1 MHFLFGLLG
10 LFVIGALLHGLYVG
24 LRSVARGLSWFQSQ
38 PRAEDATPEAMGAT
52 EIQRGIDELTTLFA
66 LYQSGALTQQEY
78 DALKQALLC
87 NVVRE
92 HQRRR

>member
-10 LFVIGALLHGLYVG
+10 LFIIGSLLHGLYVG
-24 LRSVARGLSWFQSQ
+24 LRSVARSLSWFQRP

-52 EIQRGIDELTTLFA
+52 EIERGIDELTTLFG

-78 DALKQALLC
+78 EALKQALLC

>member
-10 LFVIGALLHGLYVG
+10 LFVIGSLLHGLYVG

-38 PRAEDATPEAMGAT
+38 PATEDATPEAMGAT
-52 EIQRGIDELTTLFA
+52 EIERGIDELTTLFA